1 MDKIIRKYLAAG
13 QMTVSNLLLNNY
25 RQLGL
30 DEAEFILMLQLMS
43 RTQQGNA
50 IDLTEISQSM

>member
-1 MDKIIRKYLAAG
+1 MDKILRKYLAAG

-30 DEAEFILMLQLMS
+30 DEAEFI
-43 RTQQGNA
+43 
-50 IDLTEISQSM
+50 

>member
-1 MDKIIRKYLAAG
+1 MDKIIRKYLVAG

-43 RTQQGNA
+43 RTRRGKRDRSN
-50 IDLTEISQSM
+50 